1 MLGSRFE
8 NRLLSCML
16 RAMAKVNNA
25 LIQLIVDGRI
35 HTLEELRATYRK
47 LAMQTHPDA
56 VGSDKLVRK
65 FLEFSDQ
72 YEEAKAYLA
81 QSVQDH
87 ALLSETSKTNYR
99 LEFYKQLHLIES
111 LEMPYAFHSDEN
123 QESIRVAKQM
133 AISALSQWK
142 PAVVDLYVKADSDH
156 LSIKREKPR
165 GPYLKHALALNIRP
179 IIHNIVAFHLTGQEV
194 YARQSLQNL
203 NAIMQKL
210 ADQSW
215 NALHGLLTFMI
226 EDLKNGS
233 AVLE

>member
-1 MLGSRFE
+1 
-8 NRLLSCML
+8 ML

-25 LIQLIVDGRI
+25 LIKLIVDGRI
-35 HTLEELRATYRK
+35 RTLEDLRATYRK
-47 LAMQTHPDA
+47 LAMRTHPDA
-56 VGSDKLVRK
+56 VGSEKLVRK

-81 QSVQDH
+81 QSVQNH
-87 ALLSETSKTNYR
+87 GLSSEASKTNYR
-99 LEFYKQLHLIES
+99 LAFYKQLHLIES

-123 QESIRVAKQM
+123 QESIRFAKQM
-133 AISALSQWK
+133 AILALSQWR

-165 GPYLKHALALNIRP
+165 GPYLKYALALNIRP

-194 YARQSLQNL
+194 YARQSQQNL

-210 ADQSW
+210 ADQGW

-226 EDLKNGS
+226 EDLKNGA
-233 AVLE
+233 AVTE

>member
-1 MLGSRFE
+1 
-8 NRLLSCML
+8 ML
-16 RAMAKVNNA
+16 RYEAKVNNV

-35 HTLEELRATYRK
+35 RTLEDLRSTYHK

-72 YEEAKAYLA
+72 YEEAKAF
-81 QSVQDH
+81 
-87 ALLSETSKTNYR
+87 LLRSTEDRKLPGEGSATNHR
-99 LEFYKQLHLIES
+99 LEFYKELHLIES

-123 QESIRVAKQM
+123 QESIVAAKQR
-133 AISALSQWK
+133 AVSALSLWK
-142 PAVVDLYVKADSDH
+142 PTVVDLYGKADSEH

-165 GPYLKHALALNIRP
+165 GPYMKHALALNIRP

-194 YARQSLQNL
+194 YARQSQQNL

-210 ADQSW
+210 ADQGW
-215 NALHGLLTFMI
+215 NALYGLLTFMI
-226 EDLKNGS
+226 EDLKNGA

>member
-1 MLGSRFE
+1 
-8 NRLLSCML
+8 ML
-16 RAMAKVNNA
+16 RAVAKVNNV
-25 LIQLIVDGRI
+25 LMQLIVDGRI
-35 HTLEELRATYRK
+35 RTLEDLRATYHT

-81 QSVQDH
+81 KSINDQGFSGEGH
-87 ALLSETSKTNYR
+87 KTNYR

-123 QESIRVAKQM
+123 QESITAAKRL
-133 AISALSQWK
+133 ASSALSQWK
-142 PAVVDLYVKADSDH
+142 PAVVDLYGKADSDH
-156 LSIKREKPR
+156 LSIKREKPL

-194 YARQSLQNL
+194 YARQSQQNL

-210 ADQSW
+210 ADQGW

-226 EDLKNGS
+226 EDLKNGA

>member
-1 MLGSRFE
+1 
-8 NRLLSCML
+8 
-16 RAMAKVNNA
+16 MAKVNNA

-35 HTLEELRATYRK
+35 RTLEDLRSTYHK

-72 YEEAKAYLA
+72 YEEAK
-81 QSVQDH
+81 
-87 ALLSETSKTNYR
+87 
-99 LEFYKQLHLIES
+99 QLHLIES

-123 QESIRVAKQM
+123 QESITAAKQL
-133 AISALSQWK
+133 AISALSQWN
-142 PAVVDLYVKADSDH
+142 PTVVDLYAKADSDH

-194 YARQSLQNL
+194 YARQSQQNL

-210 ADQSW
+210 ADQGW
-215 NALHGLLTFMI
+215 NALYGLLTFMI
-226 EDLKNGS
+226 EDLKNGA

>member
-1 MLGSRFE
+1 MLK
-8 NRLLSCML
+8 
-16 RAMAKVNNA
+16 AVAKLDNA

-35 HTLEELRATYRK
+35 RTLEDLRATYHK

-81 QSVQDH
+81 KSIKGQG
-87 ALLSETSKTNYR
+87 LSPEGPRTNYR
-99 LEFYKQLHLIES
+99 LEFFRQLHLIES
-111 LEMPYAFHSDEN
+111 LELPYAFHSDEN
-123 QESIRVAKQM
+123 QESITAAKQL
-133 AISALSQWK
+133 AISALSHWK
-142 PAVVDLYVKADSDH
+142 PAVVDLYGKADSDH

-179 IIHNIVAFHLTGQEV
+179 IIHNIVAFHLTGHEV
-194 YARQSLQNL
+194 YARQSQQNL
-203 NAIMQKL
+203 NAIMQML
-210 ADQSW
+210 ADQGW

-226 EDLKNGS
+226 EDLKNGA

>member
-1 MLGSRFE
+1 V
-8 NRLLSCML
+8 
-16 RAMAKVNNA
+16 AKVNNT

-35 HTLEELRATYRK
+35 RTLVDLRSTYHK
-47 LAMQTHPDA
+47 LAMQTHPDPP

-81 QSVQDH
+81 QSKAD
-87 ALLSETSKTNYR
+87 LSSTETYRTNHR

-111 LEMPYAFHSDEN
+111 LEMPYAFHTDEN
-123 QESIRVAKQM
+123 QESIAAAKQL
-133 AISALSQWK
+133 AISSLSQWK
-142 PAVVDLYVKADSDH
+142 PTVVELYAKADFDH

-194 YARQSLQNL
+194 YARQSQQNL

-210 ADQSW
+210 ADQGW
-215 NALHGLLTFMI
+215 NALYGLLTFMI
-226 EDLKNGS
+226 EDLKNGA

>member
-1 MLGSRFE
+1 
-8 NRLLSCML
+8 ML
-16 RAMAKVNNA
+16 RAVAKVNNA

-35 HTLEELRATYRK
+35 RTLEDLRATYHK

-81 QSVQDH
+81 QSIKDH
-87 ALLSETSKTNYR
+87 GLSSEASITNYR

-194 YARQSLQNL
+194 YARQSQQNL

-210 ADQSW
+210 ADQGW
-215 NALHGLLTFMI
+215 NALYGLLTFMI
-226 EDLKNGS
+226 EDLKNGA

>member
-1 MLGSRFE
+1 
-8 NRLLSCML
+8 
-16 RAMAKVNNA
+16 MAKVNNA

-35 HTLEELRATYRK
+35 RTLEDLRSTYHK

-56 VGSDKLVRK
+56 VGSDTLVRK

-81 QSVQDH
+81 KLPKDQTVSPE
-87 ALLSETSKTNYR
+87 SSGTNHR
-99 LEFYKQLHLIES
+99 LEFYKQLYLIES

-123 QESIRVAKQM
+123 QESIEAAKQL

-142 PAVVDLYVKADSDH
+142 PAVVDLYSKADSDH
-156 LSIKREKPR
+156 LSIKRDKPR
-165 GPYLKHALALNIRP
+165 GPYLKHALALNVRP

-194 YARQSLQNL
+194 YARQSQQNL

-210 ADQSW
+210 ADQGW
-215 NALHGLLTFMI
+215 NSLYGLLTFMI
-226 EDLKNGS
+226 EDLKNGA

>member
-1 MLGSRFE
+1 MLK
-8 NRLLSCML
+8 
-16 RAMAKVNNA
+16 AVAKLDNA

-35 HTLEELRATYRK
+35 RTLEDLRATYHK
-47 LAMQTHPDA
+47 LAMQTHADA

-81 QSVQDH
+81 KSIKGQG
-87 ALLSETSKTNYR
+87 LSPEGPRTNYR
-99 LEFYKQLHLIES
+99 LEFYRQLHLIES
-111 LEMPYAFHSDEN
+111 LELPYAFHSDEN
-123 QESIRVAKQM
+123 QESIAAAKQL
-133 AISALSQWK
+133 AISALSHWK
-142 PAVVDLYVKADSDH
+142 PAVVDLYGKADSDH

-179 IIHNIVAFHLTGQEV
+179 IIHNIVAFHLTGHEV
-194 YARQSLQNL
+194 YARQSQQNL
-203 NAIMQKL
+203 NAIMQML
-210 ADQSW
+210 ADQGW

-226 EDLKNGS
+226 EDLKNGA

>member
-1 MLGSRFE
+1 
-8 NRLLSCML
+8 ML
-16 RAMAKVNNA
+16 RDVAKVNNA

-35 HTLEELRATYRK
+35 RNLEDLRSTYHK

-81 QSVQDH
+81 QSIGSQGSSPEGST
-87 ALLSETSKTNYR
+87 ANYR

-123 QESIRVAKQM
+123 QEAIAAAKQK
-133 AISALSQWK
+133 AISALEHWK
-142 PAVVDLYVKADSDH
+142 PAVVDLYGKADADH
-156 LSIKREKPR
+156 LSIKKEKPR

-194 YARQSLQNL
+194 YARQSQQNL

-210 ADQSW
+210 ADQGW

-226 EDLKNGS
+226 EDLKNGA